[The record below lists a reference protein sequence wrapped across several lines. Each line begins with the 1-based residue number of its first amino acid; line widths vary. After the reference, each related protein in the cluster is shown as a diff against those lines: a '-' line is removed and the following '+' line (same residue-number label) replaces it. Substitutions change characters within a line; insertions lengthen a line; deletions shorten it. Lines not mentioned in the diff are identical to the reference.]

1 MTARIAIP
9 ARPGAGLT
17 VALCCLAALAE
28 GFDIQSMGV
37 AAPTLAPA
45 LRLTRDQLG
54 PVFSASTLGLLVG
67 AIVLGRLADR
77 VGRRWTLIASLAIY
91 GVFSLATAWA
101 WDFTSLAVIRVLAG
115 VGLGGAMPNMIA
127 LAAEAVAEARRA
139 RFVAVMAATM
149 PFGGVVA
156 SLAAA
161 SLDWRSIFVVGGLW
175 PLAVAVLM
183 LVLLPESH
191 RFVAAR
197 QAQAEGAASAPSYAH
212 VLFGGGRAA
221 ATLSLWIAAFAMLLQ
236 LYLILNWLPTL
247 MGAKGVSK
255 PDAAWVQ
262 VLFNLGGGLGGLAIA
277 ALFSGARRAATFAVW
292 FVGMAV
298 GVVLLSQAQPTLMV
312 SGLAGLAA
320 GLFIPSAP
328 TAIYALAPDYYGV
341 AMRGTGVGAVIGM
354 GRLGAI
360 AGPILAAALLASG
373 QGVAG
378 VLLGLLPFV
387 ALAAAATF
395 AALWRRPA
403 SQVSPAAA

>member
-1 MTARIAIP
+1 MAV
-9 ARPGAGLT
+9 GVAGGGRGRAWLT
-17 VALCCLAALAE
+17 VPLCCLAALAE

-91 GVFSLATAWA
+91 GVFSLATAAA

-161 SLDWRSIFVVGGLW
+161 SLDWRSIFVVGGVW
-175 PLAVAVLM
+175 PLAVAALM
-183 LVLLPESH
+183 MLSLPESH
-191 RFVAAR
+191 RFLTAR
-197 QAQAEGAASAPSYAH
+197 QAQAEDAASAPSYAH

-221 ATLSLWIAAFAMLLQ
+221 ATLALWIAAFAMLLQ

-277 ALFSGARRAATFAVW
+277 ALFSGARRAATFTVW
-292 FVGMAV
+292 FVGMAA
-298 GVVLLSQAQPTLMV
+298 GVVLLSQAAPTLMA

-378 VLLGLLPFV
+378 VLLGMLPFV

-395 AALWRRPA
+395 AALSRRPA
-403 SQVSPAAA
+403 AQISPAAA